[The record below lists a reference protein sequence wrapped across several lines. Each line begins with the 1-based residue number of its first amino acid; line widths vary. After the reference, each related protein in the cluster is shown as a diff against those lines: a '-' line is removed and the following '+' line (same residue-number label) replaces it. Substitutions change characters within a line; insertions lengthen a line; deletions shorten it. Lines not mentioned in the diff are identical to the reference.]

1 MEMETR
7 TGIKRDREIDRQTT
21 DREREG
27 EKKYRDRDSETLAER
42 RINS

>member
-21 DREREG
+21 DRERER
-27 EKKYRDRDSETLAER
+27 EKKNTETEIPRHWQRDG
-42 RINS
+42 

>member
-1 MEMETR
+1 MEMETG

-21 DREREG
+21 DRERG
-27 EKKYRDRDSETLAER
+27 REKEKYRDSERLAER

>member
-21 DREREG
+21 DREG